1 MITTSGSDN
10 SSVAPGAALPKLPVT
25 ADTKGRLRVS
35 KAQRRD
41 ILSALVRSGEGL
53 PQFAR
58 RTGLKYSTLANWVKH
73 SRGGKRSGRQPRLR
87 LLEAVV
93 ESPPAAASGTLLVLQ
108 LPVGVR
114 VEVADEKQAALAAM
128 VVRELSKPC

>member
-10 SSVAPGAALPKLPVT
+10 SSVASAVVMPKLPVV

-41 ILSALVRSGEGL
+41 ILATLARSGESL

-58 RTGLKYSTLANWVKH
+58 RTGLKYSTLANWVQKS
-73 SRGGKRSGRQPRLR
+73 SRSKRSGRQPRVR

-93 ESPPAAASGTLLVLQ
+93 ETSQVAATGTALVLQ
-108 LPVGVR
+108 LPGGVR
-114 VEVADEKQAALAAM
+114 VEVSDEKQAVLAALL
-128 VVRELSKPC
+128 VRALTKSC

>member
-10 SSVAPGAALPKLPVT
+10 SSVEPAAVMPKLPVI

-41 ILSALVRSGEGL
+41 ILATLARSGESL

-58 RTGLKYSTLANWVKH
+58 RTGLKYSTLANWVQKS
-73 SRGGKRSGRQPRLR
+73 SRSKRSGRQPRVR

-93 ESPPAAASGTLLVLQ
+93 ETSQVAATGTALVLQ
-108 LPVGVR
+108 LPGGVR
-114 VEVADEKQAALAAM
+114 VEVADEKQAVLAALL
-128 VVRELSKPC
+128 VRALTKSC